1 MHRSQD
7 AESPHAGLAG
17 FPPEIGM
24 SALRMYAVMAAGVAA
39 AGAGVWH
46 WIRSHRITPEQRERQ
61 RRQRLSQIGRICDGT
76 VLDVQ
81 EISANGHGPT
91 PTHLLIYSYDVG
103 GVSYEASQDVTYLR
117 QVVDIESC
125 RLGLPSSVR
134 YDPRNPGNS
143 IVVSEEWTGL
153 RREPGSRSKD

>member
-1 MHRSQD
+1 
-7 AESPHAGLAG
+7 
-17 FPPEIGM
+17 
-24 SALRMYAVMAAGVAA
+24 MYAAMAAGPAAAA
-39 AGAGVWH
+39 AGVWQ
-46 WIRSHRITPEQRERQ
+46 WIRSHRMTPEQRERQ

-91 PTHLLIYSYDVG
+91 QLLIYSYDVG
-103 GVSYEASQDVTYLR
+103 GVSYESSQDVTHLR
-117 QVVDIESC
+117 EIVDINSC

-143 IVVSEEWTGL
+143 IVVSEAWTGL
-153 RREPGSRSKD
+153 RTELGSWSKDRA

>member
-1 MHRSQD
+1 
-7 AESPHAGLAG
+7 
-17 FPPEIGM
+17 
-24 SALRMYAVMAAGVAA
+24 MYAAMAAGTAAAA
-39 AGAGVWH
+39 AGVWQ
-46 WIRSHRITPEQRERQ
+46 WIRSHRMTPEQRERQ

-91 PTHLLIYSYDVG
+91 QLLIYSYDVG
-103 GVSYEASQDVTYLR
+103 GVSYESSQDVTHLR
-117 QVVDIESC
+117 EIVDINSC

-143 IVVSEEWTGL
+143 IVVSEAWTGL
-153 RREPGSRSKD
+153 RTEPGSRR

>member
-1 MHRSQD
+1 
-7 AESPHAGLAG
+7 
-17 FPPEIGM
+17 
-24 SALRMYAVMAAGVAA
+24 MYAAMAAGTAAAA
-39 AGAGVWH
+39 AGVWQ
-46 WIRSHRITPEQRERQ
+46 WIRSHRMTPEQRERQ

-91 PTHLLIYSYDVG
+91 QLLIYSYDVG
-103 GVSYEASQDVTYLR
+103 GVSYESSQDVTHLR
-117 QVVDIESC
+117 EIVNIESC

-143 IVVSEEWTGL
+143 IVVSEAWTGL
-153 RREPGSRSKD
+153 RTEPGSRR